1 MALSTQGRVP
11 HRAKFGAPPSF
22 ASQRPVPSFLLAP
35 TPAAAAEPPA
45 AAEPLPAAAELP
57 VATAELLAATAELSV
72 TTAELPSP
80 VAEASAQAAAPSAD
94 AAEPAGTHPEI
105 DAAAPEALP
114 ALWRQLAD
122 RLAGVLGSMPS
133 HEAPEALDDVARTL
147 AALVARAPDLAV
159 FLLVRPDYDARV
171 RVGVVRSLQAATAAL
186 LVGRHAGWPVE
197 RRLTFAKAAL
207 TMNLGMLELQER
219 LSNQAR
225 LPDPTQ
231 RRAIHA
237 HPLTS
242 VQMLKDSGIAD
253 EEWLQAVGQHHEQPN
268 GGGYPTATTRVSE
281 MANALR
287 VIDVYTAKLAGRSG
301 RDALPPERALRDL
314 MVVERGNPFAV
325 ALGAEFG
332 RHPPGSLVRLHSGE
346 IGAVVRRGAEAPR
359 VAVLLGRRGEP
370 LAEPVMRE
378 AGGREHGIAG
388 DVEPRSLRAQIIPE
402 RLFAKTGA

>member
-1 MALSTQGRVP
+1 MALSTQERVP

-22 ASQRPVPSFLLAP
+22 ALQRPVPSFLLAP
-35 TPAAAAEPPA
+35 TPAATDEAPVA
-45 AAEPLPAAAELP
+45 AAGPLPAAAELP
-57 VATAELLAATAELSV
+57 AATAEQPVATAELT
-72 TTAELPSP
+72 SP
-80 VAEASAQAAAPSAD
+80 AAEASAETAPSSDAAAP
-94 AAEPAGTHPEI
+94 AAAAGTHPEI

-122 RLAGVLGSMPS
+122 RLASILGSMPS
-133 HEAPEALDDVARTL
+133 PAAPEALDDVARTL
-147 AALVARAPDLAV
+147 AALVGRAPDLAV

-171 RVGVVRSLQAATAAL
+171 RVGVVRGLQAATAAL
-186 LVGRHAGWPVE
+186 HVGRHAGWSAE

-253 EEWLQAVGQHHEQPN
+253 EEWLLAVGQHHEQPN
-268 GGGYPTATTRVSE
+268 GGGYPTATTQVAE

-301 RDALPPERALRDL
+301 RDALSPERALRDL

-359 VAVLLGRRGEP
+359 VAVLQGRRGEP
-370 LAEPVMRE
+370 LAEPVVRE
-378 AGGREHGIAG
+378 AAGREHGIAG
-388 DVEPRSLRAQIIPE
+388 DVEPRSLRAQVNPE